1 MHKSG
6 SRYTKSNS
14 GSNYEQH
21 GPDGTAE
28 RDGVMKRIEA
38 VIKPYKLEEVQD
50 ALGEAGIN
58 GTTVYEVMGLGQQ
71 RELTE
76 TRGGASYSVDFLPK
90 LKIDLVVADQSA
102 ERAVNAI
109 IKSART
115 GKIGDGKVFVSLVE
129 QAVRIRTEEKGDS
142 AV

>member
-1 MHKSG
+1 
-6 SRYTKSNS
+6 
-14 GSNYEQH
+14 
-21 GPDGTAE
+21 
-28 RDGVMKRIEA
+28 MKRIEA

-50 ALGEAGIN
+50 ALGEAGIS
-58 GTTVYEVMGLGQQ
+58 GMTVYEVMGLGQQ

-76 TRGGASYSVDFLPK
+76 TRGGAAYSVDFLPK

-115 GKIGDGKVFVSLVE
+115 GKIGDGKVFVSSVE
-129 QAVRIRTEEKGDS
+129 EVVRIRTGEKGAI